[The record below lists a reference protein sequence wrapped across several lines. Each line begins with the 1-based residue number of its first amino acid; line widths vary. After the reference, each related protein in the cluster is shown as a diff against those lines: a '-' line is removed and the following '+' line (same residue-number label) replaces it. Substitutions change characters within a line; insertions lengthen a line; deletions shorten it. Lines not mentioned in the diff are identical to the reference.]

1 MAQPQGLNVPAILTT
16 GIVGTIL
23 TMTIVEGVRAYYNH
37 YLALEEANKWTLVK
51 ERTADVLK
59 VQQQQHLSPTG
70 TSIPIRDAMAQIV
83 ASGGK
88 LPSTQPTK

>member
-23 TMTIVEGVRAYYNH
+23 TMAVVEGVRAYYN
-37 YLALEEANKWTLVK
+37 YYTKIEQANSWELVRT
-51 ERTADVLK
+51 RTADVLK
-59 VQQQQHLSPTG
+59 AEQKKNISVEMTSLPIDQAMQQF
-70 TSIPIRDAMAQIV
+70 V

-88 LPSTQPTK
+88 HPSTQPTK

>member
-23 TMTIVEGVRAYYNH
+23 TMVIVEGVRAYYNH
-37 YLALEEANKWTLVK
+37 YAYEETARKWEMVRH
-51 ERTADVLK
+51 RTADQLK
-59 VQQQQHLSPTG
+59 IEQQQHLSAAG

-88 LPSTQPTK
+88 LPATQPTK

>member
-23 TMTIVEGVRAYYNH
+23 TMAVVEGVRAYYNH
-37 YLALEEANKWTLVK
+37 FTYQENARKWEMVRNQADELAAEQKK
-51 ERTADVLK
+51 
-59 VQQQQHLSPTG
+59 HLSAAH
-70 TSIPIRDAMAQIV
+70 TSIPIEDAMARFV

-88 LPSTQPTK
+88 RPTTQPTN

>member
-37 YLALEEANKWTLVK
+37 YAYQEEARKWELVRN
-51 ERTADVLK
+51 RTADALK
-59 VQQQQHLSPTG
+59 TEQQKNLSAAG
-70 TSIPIRDAMAQIV
+70 TSLPIRDAMAQIV